1 MFFCKPGPTI
11 FFRISLFLF
20 LCLLPV
26 ISPAAE
32 VGGNELYGASSGP
45 NMQKGIEM
53 MMNGNYRSAISY
65 FETAYKAREHPP
77 FACWH
82 QAICY
87 YNLGDKQRCKQ
98 YLRFIFANFPKS
110 RIIASAQQTLEIVE
124 SDEPPDEIKMPADYA
139 QTYRFAGGAAAN
151 KPGASS
157 ISRSSVGSPRMGSS
171 SSSTSTVKYGRISSG
186 HIIVTV
192 LINGQPAHAMFDT
205 GAETTL
211 FTSSQLE
218 AARIK
223 LNTKRSNLTLVGVGG
238 ETGVSQAE
246 VDFSVGGIRKQMT
259 IFVQNDTVLK
269 SNQGE
274 DSGLSYGLIGEDFF
288 GDRAYTID
296 DRSRTITFYG
306 DGVALP
312 KSANSVRF
320 VREGALMIVT
330 PKVNG
335 RECPMVL
342 DTGCSGIAFSD
353 KQIAGMGLSRPT
365 SADRGEAV
373 GVGGKRDS
381 YIFEINSIE
390 LGGIEKKQVSA
401 SCDLHAT
408 NSRPLLGSSFLEGM
422 VMTVD
427 PKSRLI
433 YLQ

>member
-1 MFFCKPGPTI
+1 MARNELMLFCKLAPSICFGILWVFLLSGVFPG
-11 FFRISLFLF
+11 
-20 LCLLPV
+20 

-32 VGGNELYGASSGP
+32 LGGNELYGTSSGP
-45 NMQKGIEM
+45 NMQKGIELM
-53 MMNGNYRSAISY
+53 MSGNYRSAIPY
-65 FETAYKAREHPP
+65 FEAAYKAREHPP

-98 YLRFIFANFPKS
+98 YLKFIFVNFPKS
-110 RIIASAQQTLEIVE
+110 RMIASAQNTLAIVD
-124 SDEPPDEIKMPADYA
+124 SADPPDEIQMPADYA

-157 ISRSSVGSPRMGSS
+157 ISRSSVGATRA
-171 SSSTSTVKYGRISSG
+171 VKYGRTSSG

-192 LINGQPAHAMFDT
+192 LINGQPVHAMFDT

-320 VREGALMIVT
+320 EREGALMIVT

-381 YIFEINSIE
+381 YIFEINTIE